1 MKTVAIVQARMGSTR
16 LPGKVLADLA
26 GKPVLAWVVRAAR
39 AASGVDDV
47 WVATSTAAADDAVAA
62 WCKANGVSVHR
73 GSENDVLDRYVGAA
87 RASGAQV
94 VVRITADCPF
104 LDPAVIAQTIR
115 LRLITGAAY
124 ASNVDPPTWP
134 DGLDCEAL
142 TADTLI
148 AAAAEATRP
157 SDREHVT
164 PFVRNNRDRFAS
176 DTLVAPLPGLAAE
189 RWTLDTPE
197 DFALLSA
204 LATRLR
210 PDQPPSYLDVLAVL
224 DREPR
229 LRDLNGKKTRN
240 AGPGA
245 RATAERIATDRRYN
259 RSQRLIERA
268 ERVIPT
274 GSQTF
279 SKSKLQLPPGAA
291 PLFVTHGDGGRV
303 YDVDGNEYVDLV
315 SALLPNVLGYR
326 DPDVDLAIRR
336 QLTRGISFSLP
347 TTLETE
353 LAERLV
359 KHIPC
364 AEMVR
369 FGKNGTDATSAAVRL
384 ARAAT
389 KRDRLILLG
398 YHGWQDWYIGATTRN
413 LGVPASVSALSHLAP
428 YGDLQAI
435 EDLFAG
441 HPGEFAAVMLEPM
454 NTVEPAP
461 GYLKGLKE
469 LAHRHGALLIFDE
482 IITGFRWAIG
492 GAQARYGVTP
502 DLACFGK
509 AMGNGMPISAVVG
522 RADIMRLMEDIFY
535 SGTFGGETLSLAAA
549 IATIDK
555 IERDGVTDRL
565 WATGAELMTQAIARI
580 AAVGLSE
587 VIGLA
592 GAAPWAILTFKDHSN
607 ASKEAIKTL
616 FLREM
621 IAAGVL
627 INASHNVCFAHGAAD
642 IAQVLLAYDHALAVL
657 REALDRGDIDRR
669 LGNQV
674 IRPVFSVRAVS

>member
-1 MKTVAIVQARMGSTR
+1 MKTVAIIQARMGSTR

-26 GKPVLAWVVRAAR
+26 GKPVLAWVVRAAS
-39 AASGVDDV
+39 AAIGVDDTI
-47 WVATSTAAADDAVAA
+47 VATSTVAADDAVAA
-62 WCKANGVSVHR
+62 WCQANSIPVYR
-73 GSENDVLDRYVGAA
+73 GSENDVLDRFVGAA
-87 RASGAQV
+87 KLSGADI
-94 VVRITADCPF
+94 VVRITADCPL

-115 LRLITGAAY
+115 LRSMTGAAY

-134 DGLDCEAL
+134 DGLDCEVIISEAL
-142 TADTLI
+142 F
-148 AAAAEATRP
+148 AAGAEAIRQ

-164 PFVRNNRDRFAS
+164 PFVRNNRERFTAE
-176 DTLVAPLPGLAAE
+176 TLVAPLPGLAAE

-197 DFALLSA
+197 DLTLLSA
-204 LATRLR
+204 LTARLP
-210 PDQPPSYLDVLAVL
+210 PDRPPSYLEVLAVL

-229 LRDLNGKKTRN
+229 LRDLNRKETRN
-240 AGPGA
+240 AGFA
-245 RATAERIATDRRYN
+245 ASLAAEKTDTNRRYD

-268 ERVIPT
+268 ERVIPI

-279 SKSKLQLPPGAA
+279 SKSSLQFPPGAA
-291 PLFVTHGDGGRV
+291 PLFLTHGDGGRA

-359 KHIPC
+359 RHIPC

-428 YGDLQAI
+428 YGDLNAI
-435 EDLFAG
+435 EALLNK

-454 NTVEPAP
+454 NTTEPPP
-461 GYLKGLKE
+461 GYLQGLKD
-469 LAHRHGALLIFDE
+469 LVHRHGTLLIFDE
-482 IITGFRWAIG
+482 IITGFRWSIG
-492 GAQARYGVTP
+492 GAQARYGVTS

-522 RADIMRLMEDIFY
+522 RADILRLMEAIFY
-535 SGTFGGETLSLAAA
+535 SATFGGETLSLAAA

-555 IERDGVTDRL
+555 IERERVTERL
-565 WATGAELMTQAIARI
+565 WATGGELMNQARTRI
-580 AAVGLSE
+580 AAAGLSDVVE
-587 VIGLA
+587 LT
-592 GAAPWAILTFKDHSN
+592 GAAPWAILTYKDHAK

-616 FLREM
+616 LLREM
-621 IAAGVL
+621 IAAGIL
-627 INASHNVCFAHGAAD
+627 INASHNVCFAHSPAD
-642 IAQVLLAYDHALAVL
+642 VGLVLAAYDHALAVL
-657 REALDRGDIDRR
+657 REALDRGDVERR

-674 IRPVFSVRAVS
+674 IRPVFSVRATA